1 MIEVV
6 AGRTDGGL
14 PHRLQAAI
22 AALAVPAFLW
32 GGALVSQY
40 GFGLVPCEMCYW
52 QRWPH
57 EVAIVLALFSL
68 PFLARRAGAVLIVL
82 ASCAIALS
90 GAIGI
95 FHAGVEYG
103 WWEGMTACTAAGG
116 FDMMSADVTPI
127 VRCDEVQW
135 QMLGI
140 SLAGFN
146 AIFSFAGAAL
156 VLWLLRGKGRA
167 Q

>member
-1 MIEVV
+1 M
-6 AGRTDGGL
+6 AGGANGGL

-22 AALAVPAFLW
+22 AALAVPALLW

-68 PFLARRAGAVLIVL
+68 PFLARRAGPVLIVL
-82 ASCAIALS
+82 AACAIALS

-103 WWEGMTACTAAGG
+103 WWEGMTACSTTAGG
-116 FDMMSADVTPI
+116 FDIMASEVTPL
-127 VRCDEVQW
+127 VRCAEAQW
-135 QMLGI
+135 RLFGI

-146 AIFSFAGAAL
+146 AILSFAGAAL
-156 VLWLLRGKGRA
+156 VLWLLRGARNA
-167 Q
+167 R

>member
-1 MIEVV
+1 MTS
-6 AGRTDGGL
+6 APGGL
-14 PHRLQAAI
+14 PQRLQAAL
-22 AALAVPAFLW
+22 AALAVPALLW
-32 GGALVSQY
+32 GGALISQY

-68 PFLARRAGAVLIVL
+68 PFLATRAGAGLIVL
-82 ASCAIALS
+82 AACSIAVS

-103 WWEGMTACTAAGG
+103 WWQGLTRCTADTPGG
-116 FDMMSADVTPI
+116 FDMMTADVAPVI
-127 VRCDEVQW
+127 RCDEAQW
-135 QMLGI
+135 RLFGI

-146 AIFSFAGAAL
+146 AILSFAGAAL
-156 VLWLLRGKGRA
+156 VLWLLRGAARA
-167 Q
+167 R

>member
-1 MIEVV
+1 MDFLQQ
-6 AGRTDGGL
+6 GPL
-14 PHRLQAAI
+14 PHRLQAALV
-22 AALAVPAFLW
+22 ALTVPALLW
-32 GGALVSQY
+32 GGALISQY

-68 PFLARRAGAVLIVL
+68 PFLATRAGAVLIVL
-82 ASCAIALS
+82 AASSIAVS

-103 WWEGMTACTAAGG
+103 WWQGLTSCTTDTLGG
-116 FDMMSADVTPI
+116 FDMMTADVTPVI
-127 VRCDEVQW
+127 RCDEAQW
-135 QMLGI
+135 RLFGI

-146 AIFSFAGAAL
+146 AMFSFAGAAL
-156 VLWLLRGKGRA
+156 VLWLLRGAARPR
-167 Q
+167 